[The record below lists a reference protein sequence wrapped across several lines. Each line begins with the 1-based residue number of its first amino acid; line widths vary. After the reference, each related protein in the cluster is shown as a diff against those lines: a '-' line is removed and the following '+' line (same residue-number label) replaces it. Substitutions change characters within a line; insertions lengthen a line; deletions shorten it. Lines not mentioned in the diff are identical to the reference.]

1 VPADAAP
8 VAKHELYVLIESLD
22 PFGADVY
29 WAKRWVKCDACYQ
42 TGSGCKKRAAAPSNA
57 SAKKG
62 KKEAATRD
70 VLVVDHS
77 AQAYA
82 ILGKNTFHIKD
93 KLKAIG
99 ARFDKSI
106 AHNGAIVPGWILSKH
121 LSDKLA
127 TIGLVRPLSA
137 AAEAASGSSAL
148 GMAAEAASGSS
159 ALGMAAEA
167 ASGSSALGMSAVD
180 DVLPPA
186 FSGDSASVSVTE
198 SGPPVSADDTAAAHA
213 AVFVVD
219 YSAKAYA
226 VFGDTI
232 RVKDKLKGIGA
243 SFNRFLTHNGKKVP
257 GWVLPKTLSDQL
269 PTIGL
274 IAPLSVSATS
284 APVSSTMG
292 VDPSCPP
299 L

>member
-1 VPADAAP
+1 M
-8 VAKHELYVLIESLD
+8 
-22 PFGADVY
+22 
-29 WAKRWVKCDACYQ
+29 KCDACYQ

-159 ALGMAAEA
+159 ALGM
-167 ASGSSALGMSAVD
+167 SAVD
-180 DVLPPA
+180 DVRHPA
-186 FSGDSASVSVTE
+186 ISGDSASVSVPE

-232 RVKDKLKGIGA
+232 RFKDKLKGIGA

-257 GWVLPKTLSDQL
+257 GWVLPKTLSDKL
-269 PTIGL
+269 PAIGL